1 MKKLTVRLVFIVVGG
16 TLGLTYLPFLWDTIW
31 AQPNVLVNNI
41 LTNFVL
47 GALVLWV
54 LSLFLANAAVR
65 LVDRVEKNLS
75 KQNPM
80 TLLFG
85 SIGFIIGL
93 LIAVLISQLFNR
105 SPLFLLNTVIPI
117 ILMLF
122 FGYIGARVGTTRI
135 DEWRKVF
142 NFRRREKEADPE
154 ITDAQPDKN
163 YHHYKILDTNIL
175 IDGRIYDI
183 VKTGFLEGTLLV
195 PNFVLYELQY
205 IADSADSIKRVRGRR
220 GLDILNKLQNE
231 NIIPVEMYEGDFE
244 DIPEVDSKLIQLAKK
259 VNGVIV
265 TNDYNLNKV
274 IEFQNVQVLNINQ
287 LAKSLKPRV
296 IPGEEMNVMVVKNG
310 SERQQGVGYLD
321 DGTMVVVEDGKFYIN
336 EKVDV
341 IVTSALQTD
350 AGRMIFA
357 RLAHAS
363 RGISDHTENESGH
376 TGNKHS
382 NNRSSHNNDNPQ
394 SGGNNHNNRH

>member
-105 SPLFLLNTVIPI
+105 SPLFLLNTVVPV

-142 NFRRREKEADPE
+142 NFRRREKEPQPD
-154 ITDAQPDKN
+154 ITDAQPDQN

-175 IDGRIYDI
+175 IDGRIYDLI
-183 VKTGFLEGTLLV
+183 KTGFLEGTLLV

-220 GLDILNKLQNE
+220 GLDILNKLQSE
-231 NIIPVEMYEGDFE
+231 KIIPVEMYEGDFE
-244 DIPEVDSKLIQLAKK
+244 DVPEVDSKLIQLAKK

-341 IVTSALQTD
+341 VVTSALQTD

-357 RLAHAS
+357 RLAHAN
-363 RGISDHTENESGH
+363 RGISDHATNEASSTKSTQQTH
-376 TGNKHS
+376 NQTQAHKGNRS
-382 NNRSSHNNDNPQ
+382 NNRNKSTKS
-394 SGGNNHNNRH
+394 

>member
-16 TLGLTYLPFLWDTIW
+16 TLGLTYLPFLWTTILS
-31 AQPNVLVNNI
+31 QPNVLLNNVF
-41 LTNFVL
+41 TNFLL
-47 GALVLWV
+47 GALILWV

-105 SPLFLLNTVIPI
+105 SPLFLLNTVVPI

-142 NFRRREKEADPE
+142 NFRRREKETSPE
-154 ITDAQPDKN
+154 ITDAQPDQN

-244 DIPEVDSKLIQLAKK
+244 DIPEVDSKLVQLAKK

-341 IVTSALQTD
+341 VVTSALQTD

-357 RLAHAS
+357 RLAHAN
-363 RGISDHTENESGH
+363 RGIPDHAD
-376 TGNKHS
+376 GNNKHNNNHS
-382 NNRSSHNNDNPQ
+382 NNRN
-394 SGGNNHNNRH
+394 NNRDNRH